1 MKKKFLGVI
10 SILILLSTAAT
21 TVLAAPNDL
30 KSNYKDPFQAT
41 YKGIIHGDKGSQALL
56 TLALSQVD
64 DQITGTVYLD
74 RGLYIDAGWCGGGY
88 LPAAI
93 QSAEGEVNKYKPNLI
108 EARTVSKV
116 SGFKVSIDLE
126 GLLSS
131 DGNVLETEAKIDLP
145 WLCGRDP
152 IISGILYKQPSS

>member
-10 SILILLSTAAT
+10 SILFLLSTAAT
-21 TVLAAPNDL
+21 TVLAAPKDL
-30 KSNYKDPFQAT
+30 KSNDNDPFQAT
-41 YKGIIHGDKGSQALL
+41 YRGIIHGDKGSQAPL
-56 TLALSQVD
+56 TLALTQVN
-64 DQITGTVYLD
+64 DQISGTVYLG
-74 RGLYIDAGWCGGGY
+74 RGLYIDAGRCGGGY

-93 QSAEGEVNKYKPNLI
+93 QSAEGEVNKYDPNLL
-108 EARTVSKV
+108 EASTAFKV

-131 DGNVLETEAKIDLP
+131 DGDLLETEAKIDLP

-152 IISGILYKQPSS
+152 IINGTLYKQQQS

>member
-1 MKKKFLGVI
+1 MKKKLLGVV

-21 TVLAAPNDL
+21 TVLAAPKDLSND
-30 KSNYKDPFQAT
+30 KNPFQAT
-41 YKGIIHGDKGSQALL
+41 YKGIVHGDKGTQAFL

-64 DQITGTVYLD
+64 DQISGTVYLGS
-74 RGLYIDAGWCGGGY
+74 GLYINAGRCGGGY
-88 LPAAI
+88 LPAAV

-108 EARTVSKV
+108 EASTAFKV
-116 SGFKVSIDLE
+116 SGFKVAIDLE

-131 DGNVLETEAKIDLP
+131 DGDVLETEAKIDLP

-152 IISGILYKQPSS
+152 IINGTLYKQQS